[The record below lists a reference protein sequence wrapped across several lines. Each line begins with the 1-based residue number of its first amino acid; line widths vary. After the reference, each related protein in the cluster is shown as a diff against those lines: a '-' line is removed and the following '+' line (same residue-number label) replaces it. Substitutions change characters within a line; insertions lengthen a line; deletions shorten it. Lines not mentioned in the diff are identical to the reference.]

1 MSEGAG
7 RGWKSRRGEGLPACG
22 PPLLIVSAAWP
33 PGSVSSRRNAATP
46 QAPDLKGCRSKRLD
60 GVSMS
65 PSQMQPWPKLEG
77 RRGKRP
83 RGPRPGSL
91 GGSAPEETARCAGRS
106 DTPRG
111 AAPASGPR
119 TRSGVSPA
127 GEVLRRERERAEET
141 GRGSCCDGGNREQ
154 RARGRGQA
162 VRVNISRGDI
172 RETLVG
178 VFLRL
183 AFTVRWG
190 DSSPAS

>member
-1 MSEGAG
+1 MTEMNLSTNQKQTHRQGEEAYGCQMAAGWGGMEWDVGANG
-7 RGWKSRRGEGLPACG
+7 YKLSY
-22 PPLLIVSAAWP
+22 
-33 PGSVSSRRNAATP
+33 
-46 QAPDLKGCRSKRLD
+46 LD
-60 GVSMS
+60 GIN
-65 PSQMQPWPKLEG
+65 
-77 RRGKRP
+77 
-83 RGPRPGSL
+83 
-91 GGSAPEETARCAGRS
+91 GGSAPEETARRAGRS

-127 GEVLRRERERAEET
+127 GEILRRERERAEET

-162 VRVNISRGDI
+162 VRVNTSRGDI

-183 AFTVRWG
+183 AFTVLWG